1 MLWAGA
7 GARWPKRDAT
17 HGGNSGAER
26 VRSGGAGCGALYRAR
41 VSVPRTFSNQKIV
54 GCEGLTCDSGLCE
67 YPAAMPRALPFALA
81 RGQLG
86 AATA

>member
-7 GARWPKRDAT
+7 GARWPKRAAT

-26 VRSGGAGCGALYRAR
+26 VRSGALYRAR

-67 YPAAMPRALPFALA
+67 YPAAMPSALPFALA